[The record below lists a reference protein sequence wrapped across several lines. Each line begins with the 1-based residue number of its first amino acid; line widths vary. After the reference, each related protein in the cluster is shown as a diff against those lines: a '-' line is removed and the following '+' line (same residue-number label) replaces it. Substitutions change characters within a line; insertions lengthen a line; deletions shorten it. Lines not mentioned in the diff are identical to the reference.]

1 MFALYQTRRQLWM
14 IVSETNRV
22 IGMGVVR
29 QLRTRSFHQYYRGWY
44 PGRVPI
50 CHLDCFWFSSLLRQV
65 FLQALWSSPLQTNTS
80 KFHFYLK
87 CRSTFYELQAAL
99 KGCHVISKRLISLKI
114 CIQLI
119 NLLLSLEFQVSKF
132 ISITLT
138 PKSASATKYPKAFEV
153 VLLNVT
159 GGAK

>member
-1 MFALYQTRRQLWM
+1 M
-14 IVSETNRV
+14 IVSETSRV

-29 QLRTRSFHQYYRGWY
+29 QLRTRSFHQYYKGWY
-44 PGRVPI
+44 PGCVPI
-50 CHLDCFWFSSLLRQV
+50 CELDCFFIIVLASTGFSSSTLVFFFSNAHLQIPFLFEMQKHLLRV
-65 FLQALWSSPLQTNTS
+65 SSCSERMPRYFEAFN
-80 KFHFYLK
+80 
-87 CRSTFYELQAAL
+87 
-99 KGCHVISKRLISLKI
+99 ILKI

-132 ISITLT
+132 ISVTLT